1 VDRLRKEDMSVSEV
15 SIKFFMPMKVASME
29 KKAPREEV
37 GKIVAQLSKS
47 LQEKKVKVLGAPMG
61 LLHDDIKSIDPQK
74 AHYEVCIPIS
84 GKVKGEGEVKG
95 KELEKGA
102 FACITHSGPAEKLPE
117 AYSEI
122 LKWVG
127 ENGYRISGSTREVYH
142 KGAGETGGSP
152 QDVIIEIQFP
162 IRK

>member
-1 VDRLRKEDMSVSEV
+1 MSEV

-37 GKIVAQLSKS
+37 GKTVAQISKS
-47 LQEKKVKVLGAPMG
+47 LQEKKVKVAGAPMG
-61 LLHDDIKSIDPQK
+61 LLHEDIKSIDPQK
-74 AHYEVCIPIS
+74 AQYEVCIPIS

-102 FACITHSGPAEKLPE
+102 FACITHSGPAEKLSE

-122 LKWVG
+122 LKWVE

-142 KGAGETGGSP
+142 KGAGETGGGP
-152 QDVIIEIQFP
+152 QDVIVEIQFP

>member
-1 VDRLRKEDMSVSEV
+1 MSEV
-15 SIKFFMPMKVASME
+15 SVKFFMPMKVASME

-37 GKIVAQLSKS
+37 GKTVAHLSKS
-47 LQEKKVKVLGAPMG
+47 LQEKKVKVAGAPMG

-102 FACITHSGPAEKLPE
+102 FACITHSGPIEKLPDS
-117 AYSEI
+117 YKTI
-122 LKWVG
+122 LKWIE
-127 ENGYRISGSTREVYH
+127 ENGYTIAGPTREIYQ
-142 KGAGETGGSP
+142 KGIGEAGGIP
-152 QDVIIEIQFP
+152 QECLIEIQLP